1 MLVLARKKMEMIH
14 IGQDIVIKV
23 LHIRNG
29 VVRIGI
35 DAPASVRVMRG
46 ELKVGSSAAT
56 AAHVGMSG
64 VIPVVDD
71 APLPADL
78 HHEITVIEH
87 DCRPAAAAASNP
99 VVTTEAPLAS
109 LLRALRAIPAAQDA
123 SALQTRAPQRN

>member
-1 MLVLARKKMEMIH
+1 MLVLARKKMEVIH

-46 ELKVGSSAAT
+46 ELKGAVSPAT
-56 AAHVGMSG
+56 AAHVVEGTL
-64 VIPVVDD
+64 PVADD
-71 APLPADL
+71 PSLSAEL
-78 HHEITVIEH
+78 HHEITVVEH
-87 DCRPAAAAASNP
+87 ACRPATVP
-99 VVTTEAPLAS
+99 VSTPLVTSEAPLAS
-109 LLRALRAIPAAQDA
+109 LLRALRAVPPGQDV